1 MYFGKR
7 IIISKLPP
15 NQIIHSLKNPPK
27 FWSRYCLYKY
37 YGKFIKTHFKIYHPS
52 YHKDVRTIFYPIMIG
67 KISEDENKTIISI
80 YLGMSFV
87 GGLLFIFLLLI
98 SILGIYI
105 AINVNDMT
113 GMFYAVVI
121 TLANIIFYMDF
132 RQNCQLLLSDIQN
145 IINL

>member
-15 NQIIHSLKNPPK
+15 NQIIHSLKNPPE

-37 YGKFIKTHFKIYHPS
+37 YGKFTKTHFKIYHPD
-52 YHKDVRTIFYPIMIG
+52 YTKDIRTIFYPIMIG
-67 KISEDENKTIISI
+67 KISASNHKTTISI
-80 YLGMSFV
+80 YLRMPFV

-98 SILGIYI
+98 SILYI
-105 AINVNDMT
+105 CAAIAVNNTT

>member
-1 MYFGKR
+1 MYFDKR

-15 NQIIHSLKNPPK
+15 NQIIHSLKNPPE
-27 FWSRYCLYKY
+27 FWSRYCIGKY
-37 YGKFIKTHFKIYHPS
+37 YGKFTKTHFKIYHPS

-80 YLGMSFV
+80 YLRMSFV

-98 SILGIYI
+98 SIIVICTAI
-105 AINVNDMT
+105 AVNNKT
-113 GMFYAVVI
+113 FMFYAIVM
-121 TLANIIFYMDF
+121 TLANIIFYVDF
-132 RQNCQLLLSDIQN
+132 RQSCQLLLSDIQN